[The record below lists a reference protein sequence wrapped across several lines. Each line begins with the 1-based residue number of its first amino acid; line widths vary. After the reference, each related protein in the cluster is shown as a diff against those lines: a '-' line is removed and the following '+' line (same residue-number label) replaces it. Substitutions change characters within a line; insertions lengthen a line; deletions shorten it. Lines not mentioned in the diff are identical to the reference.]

1 MTRKVDENYWNDYF
15 QTYNAKRYDDLVN
28 NFYTNGPTFQNP
40 KYRLAGRSA
49 IANFFKEQHLEVT
62 EILTPITVII
72 TPEVAALELDA
83 VFSSTRDL
91 PHFYVYPLKS
101 GVEVRMGMAAFYHL
115 EGDRIAHA
123 RVYWLKPA
131 I

>member
-1 MTRKVDENYWNDYF
+1 MPREVNRAYWDEYF
-15 QTYNAKRYDDLVN
+15 QTYNQKRYDDLVN
-28 NFYTNGPTFQNP
+28 YFYTDNPTFQNP
-40 KYRLAGRSA
+40 KYQLAGRRA
-49 IANFFKEQHLEVT
+49 IANFFKGQHLEVT

-72 TPEVAALELDA
+72 TREVAALELDA
-83 VFSSTRDL
+83 VFSSTKDL
-91 PHFYVYPLKS
+91 PQFYVFPLKS